1 MIYTSNDFRDCE
13 ILTNDNQ
20 ILHGFIEDNG
30 VAELLLPESNITY
43 LSNNKSNI
51 WLNIDYNS
59 NQNDNPKILS
69 KVLVLKTRYIL
80 EFKHFNTTKTNLA
93 AYNLSCI
100 YRLPKEIEAQ
110 FKLLKSKQNQNQLE
124 ALVLQS
130 KKLV

>member
-20 ILHGFIEDNG
+20 IIYGFIEDNE
-30 VAELLLPESNITY
+30 VAELLFPESNIHY

-51 WLNIDYNS
+51 WLNINYNT
-59 NQNDNPKILS
+59 NQNTNLKILN
-69 KVLVLKTRYIL
+69 KVLILKNSYIL

-93 AYNLSCI
+93 AYNLSSI
-100 YRLPKEIEAQ
+100 YRLPKEIEDQ
-110 FKLLKSKQNQNQLE
+110 LKLLKSKQNQNQLE
-124 ALVLQS
+124 ALVIQS